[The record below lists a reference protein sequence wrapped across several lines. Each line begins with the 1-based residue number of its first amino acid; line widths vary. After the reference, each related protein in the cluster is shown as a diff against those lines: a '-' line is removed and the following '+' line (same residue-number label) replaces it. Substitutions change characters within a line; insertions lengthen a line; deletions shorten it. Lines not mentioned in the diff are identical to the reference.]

1 MLFHPKDTQEVVQK
15 ANKSM
20 AHLAYHLHYFL
31 EHQWNEKKR
40 VWEPS
45 KKLKPVAILPEL
57 QEVGEQLRVQR
68 EQAMVEWAQTGGV
81 KKLKARLSG
90 RIVHG
95 LGAGHVRETSLTIH
109 PVYGLPYI
117 PASSVKGLVRHWFI
131 EAYCEGDEKRLSEHE
146 IGREIFGTQGNR
158 GRVQFHDIFLIDGL
172 QLAGDVLAV
181 HMKDYY
187 EGKQAATDDQKPV
200 PVSFWTVMAKE
211 VDVYLTAHR
220 SAPQSGEETTRLLEA
235 AAFWT
240 KQALTEWGIGSKTSS
255 GYGRFSEVYD
265 VTETEFLPMVKKERI
280 RLERQK
286 KEQEMLEQKK
296 REEEEQAKLALL
308 SPEERLVAEI
318 ERLAD
323 SEADKQRSKD
333 VLYQQ
338 VLEQRNKQAA
348 LALQAYWQRIGE
360 WGKGISKKQKQK
372 IDKLQQLLNDE

>member
-1 MLFHPKDTQEVVQK
+1 MLFHPKDTLEVVQK
-15 ANKSM
+15 ANKSIG
-20 AHLAYHLHYFL
+20 HLAYHLHYFI
-31 EHQWNEKKR
+31 EHRWNDRKK

-45 KKLKPVAILPEL
+45 KQLKSAPILPEL
-57 QEVGEQLRVQR
+57 KEVGEQLRAQR

-117 PASSVKGLVRHWFI
+117 PASSLKGLVRHWFI
-131 EAYCEGDEKRLSEHE
+131 EAYCEGDEKRLGEHE
-146 IGREIFGTQGNR
+146 DGRAIFGTQGNK
-158 GRVQFHDIFLIDGL
+158 GQVQFYDIFLIDGL
-172 QLAGDVLAV
+172 RLEKDVLAV
-181 HMKDYY
+181 HMKEYY
-187 EGKQAATDDQKPV
+187 EGKNAATDNQKPV
-200 PVSFWTVMAKE
+200 PVSFWTVMAAE
-211 VDVYLTAHR
+211 ADIYLTAYGFR
-220 SAPQSGEETTRLLEA
+220 DDEKTARLLEA
-235 AAFWT
+235 ASLYT
-240 KQALTEWGIGSKTSS
+240 KQALMEWGIGSKTSS
-255 GYGRFSEVYD
+255 GYGRFSEVDD
-265 VTETEFLPMVKKERI
+265 VTETEFLPMVQKERA
-280 RLERQK
+280 RLERRK
-286 KEQEMLEQKK
+286 IEQEMVERKR
-296 REEEEQAKLALL
+296 REEEERARLALL

>member
-1 MLFHPKDTQEVVQK
+1 MLFHPKDTLEVVQK
-15 ANKSM
+15 ANKSIG
-20 AHLAYHLHYFL
+20 HLAYHLHYFI
-31 EHQWNEKKR
+31 EHRWNDRKK

-45 KKLKPVAILPEL
+45 KQLKSAPILPEL
-57 QEVGEQLRVQR
+57 KEVGEQLRAQR

-117 PASSVKGLVRHWFI
+117 PASSLKGLVRHWFI
-131 EAYCEGDEKRLSEHE
+131 EAYCEGDEKRLGEHE
-146 IGREIFGTQGNR
+146 DGRAIFGIQDHKGQ
-158 GRVQFHDIFLIDGL
+158 VQFYDIFLIDGL
-172 QLAGDVLAV
+172 RLEKDVLAV
-181 HMKDYY
+181 HMKEYY
-187 EGKQAATDDQKPV
+187 EGKNAATDNQKPV
-200 PVSFWTVMAKE
+200 PVSFWTVMAAE
-211 VDVYLTAHR
+211 ADIYLTAYGFR
-220 SAPQSGEETTRLLEA
+220 DDEKTARLLEA
-235 AAFWT
+235 ASLYT
-240 KQALTEWGIGSKTSS
+240 KQALMEWGIGSKTSS
-255 GYGRFSEVYD
+255 GYGRFSEVDD
-265 VTETEFLPMVKKERI
+265 VTETEFLPMVQKERA
-280 RLERQK
+280 RLERRK
-286 KEQEMLEQKK
+286 IEQEMVERKR
-296 REEEEQAKLALL
+296 REEEERARLALL

-323 SEADKQRSKD
+323 SETDRQRSKD